1 MKIYPSFASKAGGQ
15 RCMRSMLPMEMA
27 VFVWA
32 VLVYFTVKWREI
44 GLPTLWQPSL
54 INLIDWHFGETFY
67 FHWLETDFRWLQQ
80 MFSPKGVAPP
90 ESVLPC
96 GCLSLELH
104 NVTETHKQVEKEM
117 VGISLINLNDSW
129 FSVRSWPTPDFI
141 SQELKARRVAAAP
154 AWKKSRNDLSP
165 STCEAPLL
173 SALSTRWHPRGEFG
187 LPNAVLGSEIVIVA
201 GSKNE
206 EWIHLDGWQKQ
217 KGQAGGFLPAPA
229 AILLEYIS
237 LRGIFLLVWD
247 EEGESS
253 ALIPVQC
260 LPSWD
265 GAFDSSSRQ
274 D

>member
-1 MKIYPSFASKAGGQ
+1 MFWLQVVFLKCQAIFYLFSLYYLLCTSCNPWRKILCLNPPCWFMKIYPSFASKAGGQ

-141 SQELKARRVAAAP
+141 SQEL
-154 AWKKSRNDLSP
+154 
-165 STCEAPLL
+165 
-173 SALSTRWHPRGEFG
+173 
-187 LPNAVLGSEIVIVA
+187 
-201 GSKNE
+201 
-206 EWIHLDGWQKQ
+206 
-217 KGQAGGFLPAPA
+217 
-229 AILLEYIS
+229 
-237 LRGIFLLVWD
+237 
-247 EEGESS
+247 
-253 ALIPVQC
+253 
-260 LPSWD
+260 
-265 GAFDSSSRQ
+265 
-274 D
+274 